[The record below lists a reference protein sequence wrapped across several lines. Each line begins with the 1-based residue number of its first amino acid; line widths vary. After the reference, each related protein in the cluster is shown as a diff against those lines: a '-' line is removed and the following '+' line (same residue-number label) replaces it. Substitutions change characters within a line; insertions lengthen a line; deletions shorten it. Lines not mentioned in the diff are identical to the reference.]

1 MYVERLLQINVATLV
16 ALASLLVG
24 MGRQS
29 TLMPLGMMIAAMLS
43 VWLTDVKGWF
53 SLSRMVAGLASIAA
67 LAVSL
72 SWPVEWEK
80 VPLITAVADFLVY
93 VQVIHLFQRKQP
105 RIYWAL
111 IRFSVLQVVVA
122 ALLVQGA
129 FFGMLLVVY
138 LLTAL
143 GAVVL
148 LFLHCERIRHPGS
161 AGLPPAQSAPRWPLA
176 GQVAQFASPP
186 PGPIRVQRE
195 LFRQLLRIGV
205 ATIALSVP
213 VFLTVPRIGQSAW
226 RGVGMAPRH
235 VVGFSDRI
243 ALGELGRVIQSPEEV
258 LQIRFAAES
267 GKERYWVHGEVYLR
281 GAVVTEYQNGQWSNR
296 PGRSR
301 DLPDLLA
308 LPPRPIGRPVVRQWI
323 HVEPMFRE
331 ELFCVWPFAALATG
345 ARDPR
350 LQFDRLT
357 GRLSRKSDYKFV
369 EFEFEL
375 ATTAF
380 EGGVQSLLYPNE
392 EPLSDLDLA
401 DLLQMPGEPGR
412 SALPSLVDLAGR
424 WTAVMRF
431 PAEDRANRA
440 RFLEGRLRDSG
451 EFAYSLK
458 GQGRDPKIDPIED
471 FVSNNPRG
479 HCEYFATALVLM
491 LRSQRIP
498 ARMVIGYRTG
508 EWNDLGGFFQVRQ
521 LHAHTWVEAYLR
533 PGDLP
538 ARLAKDPEWAGGA
551 WLRLDATPASG
562 ASEIAGAWRHGV
574 GRALDWLDFLWSHYV
589 LDMDRSRQHEAI
601 YAPALETLQQLGKT
615 LTDAGWWKERFG
627 KLTQALGLSGRG
639 EGGAASVLRLIEV
652 WVLAMLLL
660 LAIGYGA
667 HRFLL
672 VPALEALS
680 GRPRRAARR
689 APVRVEFYRR
699 FEAVLARRGLVR
711 PASRTQR
718 EFAVRAGQEL
728 AQRAGDSRLALL
740 PVRVAEAFYRVRFG
754 GAILDKQEREAVEQA
769 LTQLERA
776 PRANTH

>member
-1 MYVERLLQINVATLV
+1 VYVERLLQINVATLV

-29 TLMPLGMMIAAMLS
+29 ALMPLGMMIAAMLS

-53 SLSRMVAGLASIAA
+53 YLSRTVAGLASIAA

-72 SWPVEWEK
+72 SWPMRWEK
-80 VPLITAVADFLVY
+80 VALITAVADFLVY

-148 LFLHCERIRHPGS
+148 LFLHCERLRHPGS
-161 AGLPPAQSAPRWPLA
+161 TGLPPAQSAPRWPLA

-205 ATIALSVP
+205 ATIALSIP

-226 RGVGMAPRH
+226 RGVGLAPRQI
-235 VVGFSDRI
+235 VGFSDRI

-258 LQIRFAAES
+258 LHIRFTAGS
-267 GKERYWVHGEVYLR
+267 GNEPYSVHGEIYLR
-281 GAVVTEYQNGQWSNR
+281 GAVVTQYQGGQWSNR
-296 PGRSR
+296 PDPSR
-301 DLPDLLA
+301 ELPDLLA
-308 LPPRPIGRPVVRQWI
+308 LPPRPIGRPVVRQSI

-331 ELFCVWPFAALATG
+331 ELFCVWPFAAVGKAGPDL
-345 ARDPR
+345 R
-350 LQFDRLT
+350 LRFDRQT
-357 GRLSRKSDYKFV
+357 GRLSRKSDYRFE

-380 EGGVQSLLYPNE
+380 EGGVQSLLYPNQ
-392 EPLSDLDLA
+392 EPLSGLELA
-401 DLLQMPGEPGR
+401 DLLQIPGELPG
-412 SALPSLVDLAGR
+412 LVDLAGR
-424 WTAVMRF
+424 WTAAMRF
-431 PAEDRANRA
+431 PAEDRSNRA
-440 RFLEGRLRDSG
+440 RSLEGRLRDSG
-451 EFAYSLK
+451 QFTYSLK

-538 ARLAKDPEWAGGA
+538 ARLAKDPEWAKGA
-551 WLRLDATPASG
+551 WLRLDPTPASG
-562 ASEIAGAWRHGV
+562 GSESAGAWRHGV

-639 EGGAASVLRLIEV
+639 EGDAASVLRLIEV
-652 WVLAMLLL
+652 WVLALLLL

-672 VPALEALS
+672 APALELLS
-680 GRPRRAARR
+680 GRARRATRR

-728 AQRAGDSRLALL
+728 AQRAGDTRLALL
-740 PVRVAEAFYRVRFG
+740 PVSVAEAFYRVRFG
-754 GAILDKQEREAVEQA
+754 GATLDKQERETVEQA

-776 PRANTH
+776 ARGNRP

>member
-29 TLMPLGMMIAAMLS
+29 TLMPLGVMIGAMLS

-53 SLSRMVAGLASIAA
+53 SLGRTAAGLASIAA

-72 SWPVEWEK
+72 PGPTRWEK
-80 VPLITAVADFLVY
+80 VALIAAVADFLVY

-148 LFLHCERIRHPGS
+148 LFLHCERLRHPGS
-161 AGLPPAQSAPRWPLA
+161 AGLPPAQIAPRWPLT
-176 GQVAQFASPP
+176 GQLAQFASPP
-186 PGPIRVQRE
+186 PGPVRVQRE

-205 ATIALSVP
+205 ATLALSIP

-235 VVGFSDRI
+235 VVGFSDHI
-243 ALGELGRVIQSPEEV
+243 TLGDLGRVIESPEEV
-258 LQIRFAAES
+258 LHVRFTAGS
-267 GKERYWVHGEVYLR
+267 GKQPYWVHGEIYLR
-281 GAVVTEYQNGQWSNR
+281 GAVVTEYQGGRWSNR
-296 PGRSR
+296 ADPARA
-301 DLPDLLA
+301 LPDPLA
-308 LPPRPIGRPVVRQWI
+308 LPARPIGRPVVRQWI
-323 HVEPMFRE
+323 HIEPMFRE

-350 LQFDRLT
+350 LEFDRQT
-357 GRLSRKSDYKFV
+357 GRLSRKSDYRGE

-380 EGGVQSLLYPNE
+380 EGGVQSPLYPND
-392 EPLSDLDLA
+392 EPLNDLDLA
-401 DLLQMPGEPGR
+401 DLLQMPGGPGR
-412 SALPSLVDLAGR
+412 SALPGLVDLAGQ
-424 WTAVMRF
+424 WTAAMRF
-431 PAEDRANRA
+431 PAEDRSNRA
-440 RFLEGRLRDSG
+440 RSLEGRLRDSG

-458 GQGRDPKIDPIED
+458 RQNRDDKIDPIED
-471 FVSNNPRG
+471 FVSNNPQG

-533 PGDLP
+533 PEDLP
-538 ARLAKDPEWAGGA
+538 ARLAKDPDWAGGA

-562 ASEIAGAWRHGV
+562 GSEGAGAWRRGV

-639 EGGAASVLRLIEV
+639 EGGVASVLRPIEV
-652 WVLAMLLL
+652 WVLALLLL
-660 LAIGYGA
+660 LATGYGA
-667 HRFLL
+667 YRFLL
-672 VPALEALS
+672 APALESLS
-680 GRPRRAARR
+680 GRARRGARR

-699 FEAVLARRGLVR
+699 FEAVLARRGLIR

-728 AQRAGDSRLALL
+728 AQRAGDPRVALL

-754 GAILDKQEREAVEQA
+754 GATLDKQEREAVEQA
-769 LTQLERA
+769 LSQLERA
-776 PRANTH
+776 PRANTP